1 MKRAFNVFVGNER
14 EVYED
19 VGAGYSTRPD
29 RPRLSRGNERT
40 IMTSILNRIALDV
53 SAVEIKHVI
62 EDDNGRYKQDVRLN
76 YPLKRRRFSEV
87 QTKRR

>member
-14 EVYED
+14 AVYED

-62 EDDNGRYKQDVRLN
+62 ADENGRYKSVVNSSLN
-76 YPLKRRRFSEV
+76 R
-87 QTKRR
+87 